1 MALVDEKAVIQKNK
15 QIGPRLHIMRLESP
29 QIAEQVQ
36 PGQFVHMK
44 LEGLEAHIL
53 RRPFS
58 VFDVSVE
65 KGTISIIYQVVGEG
79 TDYMTSMEKGKTV
92 DLIGSVGHGW
102 TVPEAGQRVLIVGG
116 GVGAAPLYILSK
128 QAKKAGA
135 KVDIVLGAATH
146 DALVTLPFY
155 IETHGIEPVC
165 ATDDGTYGYHG
176 FCTEPVKELLAKS
189 HYDKVY
195 VCGPELL
202 MHIIANVCAEAGVAC
217 ELSMERRMAC
227 GVGACL
233 SCIVETVDG
242 RKRSCVDGP
251 VFPAEKVV
259 W

>member
-1 MALVDEKAVIQKNK
+1 M
-15 QIGPRLHIMRLESP
+15 
-29 QIAEQVQ
+29 
-36 PGQFVHMK
+36 
-44 LEGLEAHIL
+44 
-53 RRPFS
+53 
-58 VFDVSVE
+58 
-65 KGTISIIYQVVGEG
+65 
-79 TDYMTSMEKGKTV
+79 
-92 DLIGSVGHGW
+92 
-102 TVPEAGQRVLIVGG
+102 
-116 GVGAAPLYILSK
+116 
-128 QAKKAGA
+128 
-135 KVDIVLGAATH
+135 LGAATH

-176 FCTEPVKELLAKS
+176 FCSEPVKELLAKN

-195 VCGPELL
+195 VCGPEPL